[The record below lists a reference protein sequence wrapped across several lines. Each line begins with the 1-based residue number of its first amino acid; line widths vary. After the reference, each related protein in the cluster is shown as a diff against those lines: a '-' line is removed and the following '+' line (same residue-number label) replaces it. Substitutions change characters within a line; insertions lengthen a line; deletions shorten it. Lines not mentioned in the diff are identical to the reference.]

1 MPYVHGAG
9 VLRGMQKEGTRGG
22 SGVHVVGASLQV
34 LACADLCTFSSRVP
48 PTWGARQAYKQVI
61 LDALRAESGK
71 PFVEGLK
78 NEVLVT
84 RKGMGSWGIEARS
97 GGGCT
102 IFFSKNHHESAAI
115 SWVFLG
121 ERNHKLDEVLS
132 MHTTVPCHGK

>member
-1 MPYVHGAG
+1 
-9 VLRGMQKEGTRGG
+9 MQKEGARGG
-22 SGVHVVGASLQV
+22 SGVHVVGKSLQV
-34 LACADLCTFSSRVP
+34 LTCAELCTYSSRVP
-48 PTWGARQAYKQVI
+48 PTWGARQEYKKVI

-84 RKGMGSWGIEARS
+84 HKGMGSWGIEVRR

-102 IFFSKNHHESAAI
+102 IFSPKNHHESAAI

-121 ERNHKLDEVLS
+121 ERKS
-132 MHTTVPCHGK
+132 